1 MAVASFSKSN
11 INSSCSLTWDISPI
25 TLSLGETFGDP
36 PILNC
41 WKALLF
47 FFLANLVK
55 SHSLAA
61 VKTHSLSIVPHL

>member
-1 MAVASFSKSN
+1 VAVASFSKSN

-25 TLSLGETFGDP
+25 TLSLAYPSGDP
-36 PILNC
+36 PLLKR

-47 FFLANLVK
+47 FFLADLVK

-61 VKTHSLSIVPHL
+61 M